1 METNLTDY
9 MKNITLINKD
19 ISRYTN
25 EEKGIMFHVNTI
37 QLLVRLERFEYS
49 SEEYKIEKFKGSVEE
64 LDYDVIEIDRPTPKN
79 TITNKDEDKYTL
91 VNSKVKVR
99 VIFKVSNGYGIY
111 KCFTNKDEALEY
123 ANEININI
131 LPYFE

>member
-9 MKNITLINKD
+9 MMNIKLINKD

-37 QLLVRLERFEYS
+37 QLLARVERFEYS
-49 SEEYKIEKFKGSVEE
+49 SEEYKVEKFKGSIDE
-64 LDYDVIEIDRPTPKN
+64 LDYDIIEIDRPTPKN
-79 TITNKDEDKYTL
+79 TITKKDEDKYTL
-91 VNSKVKVR
+91 VNTKVKVR
-99 VIFKVSNGYGIY
+99 VVFKVSNGYGIY

-123 ANEININI
+123 AYEINKNI

>member
-9 MKNITLINKD
+9 MMNIKLINKD

-37 QLLVRLERFEYS
+37 QLLARVERFEYS
-49 SEEYKIEKFKGSVEE
+49 SEEYKIEKFKSSIED
-64 LDYDVIEIDRPTPKN
+64 LNYDIIEIDRPTPKN
-79 TITNKDEDKYTL
+79 TITKKDEDKYTL
-91 VNSKVKVR
+91 VNTKVKVR
-99 VIFKVSNGYGIY
+99 VVFKVSNGYGIY
-111 KCFTNKDEALEY
+111 KCFTNKDEAFEY
-123 ANEININI
+123 AYEINKNI

>member
-37 QLLVRLERFEYS
+37 QLLARLERFEYS

-64 LDYDVIEIDRPTPKN
+64 LDYDIIEIDRPTPKN
-79 TITNKDEDKYTL
+79 TITNKDEDKYTI